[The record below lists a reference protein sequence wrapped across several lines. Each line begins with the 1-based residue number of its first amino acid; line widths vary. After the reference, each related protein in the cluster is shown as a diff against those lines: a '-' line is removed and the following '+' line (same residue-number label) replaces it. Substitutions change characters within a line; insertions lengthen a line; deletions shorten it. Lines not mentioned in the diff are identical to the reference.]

1 MRDPEGRT
9 PLFFAVAYNH
19 ALVVEE
25 LLRAGA
31 DIHFRVPPSWEMNT
45 VALFSCLDEA

>member
-9 PLFFAVAYNH
+9 PLFFAIAYNH
-19 ALVVEE
+19 AAIVEE

-31 DIHFRVPPSWEMNT
+31 DVHVQARPCARM
-45 VALFSCLDEA
+45 

>member
-19 ALVVEE
+19 APVVEE

-31 DIHFRVPPSWEMNT
+31 DIHSRVPRSWDTNR
-45 VALFSCLDEA
+45 VALSSRLDEA